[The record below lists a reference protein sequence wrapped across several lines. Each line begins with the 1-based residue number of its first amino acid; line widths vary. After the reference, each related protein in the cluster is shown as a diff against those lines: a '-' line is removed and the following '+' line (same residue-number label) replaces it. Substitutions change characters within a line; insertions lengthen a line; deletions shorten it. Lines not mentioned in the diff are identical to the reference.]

1 MPSSRAGAGATLCGE
16 KGAGGGCYRLRD
28 DPKGRAEPEI
38 KRMTLMELEAAR
50 NVMTAEGQAV
60 DRAAPKRWW
69 AEAAAENAE
78 AFREGRF

>member
-1 MPSSRAGAGATLCGE
+1 MGRE
-16 KGAGGGCYRLRD
+16 RGGGKGKFRPREA
-28 DPKGRAEPEI
+28 PKGRAEPEI
-38 KRMTLMELEAAR
+38 KRMTLMDLESAR